1 MKVSEI
7 RSLIRNGKAL
17 LHETRV
23 GRKTICFSLVE
34 ILSDGV
40 LLLSYFA
47 SDTTQRSRGV
57 GTMHLQH
64 VLEQLQTHFPDAVA
78 LFFEIDDCSEPGLE
92 PGEKELRERRAAFY
106 TRLGAHALADH
117 HFSPNLEDEEGRPL
131 RFQLMWLPLTDE
143 MIYPAMARQALYEIL
158 TISYGLSIHHP
169 LVAGSFITVA

>member
-1 MKVSEI
+1 
-7 RSLIRNGKAL
+7 
-17 LHETRV
+17 V

-34 ILSDGV
+34 VLSERV

-57 GTMHLQH
+57 GTMHLQF
-64 VLEQLQTHFPDAVA
+64 VLSQLRTQFPDAVG
-78 LFFEIDDCSEPGLE
+78 LFFEIDDISEPGLSTD
-92 PGEKELRERRAAFY
+92 EKELRERRAAFY

-117 HFSPNLEDEEGRPL
+117 HFSPNLEDEDDQPL
-131 RFQLMWLPLTDE
+131 RFQLMWLPLIDK
-143 MIYPAMARQALYEIL
+143 MIHPAMARQALYEIL